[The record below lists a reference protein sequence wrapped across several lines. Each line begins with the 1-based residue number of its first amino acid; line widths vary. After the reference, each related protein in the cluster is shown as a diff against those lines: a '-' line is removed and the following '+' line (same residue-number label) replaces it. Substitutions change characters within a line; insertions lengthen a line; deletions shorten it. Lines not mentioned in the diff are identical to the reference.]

1 MLSVWIVTLI
11 LMNCRSIA
19 AVLLCV
25 VGLVP
30 MAQAAF
36 AADTTS
42 RQVTATATILPI
54 VTNDRSN
61 LQFEKGV
68 EKFIGIDGRVT
79 KIRTSLSRPIVIIDM
94 P

>member
-1 MLSVWIVTLI
+1 
-11 LMNCRSIA
+11 MNCRSS
-19 AVLLCV
+19 AVALFCV
-25 VGLVP
+25 IGLVP
-30 MAQAAF
+30 MTQAAF
-36 AADTTS
+36 VADPTS

-68 EKFIGIDGRVT
+68 EKYIGIDGRVT